1 MFKCHRSSN
10 QKVGKNMR
18 DFNFFSHYID
28 TKKTSKKRLIHL
40 SLIGITITLVI
51 GSITFA
57 NIQRANKIEK
67 EIQDLKNYLNSEE
80 RIKKS
85 NELEEIKR
93 KMKITNSYYTIV
105 EAINTDMDKVDIV
118 SSSLMEKI
126 SSSTPKDL
134 FIKTIS
140 LTVKDGQMQGVA
152 KSRVTIAEFVHN
164 LKKIDLVENVHVS
177 IINKE
182 SRENSSYIFAI
193 RCTFKDVNNNETD

>member
-1 MFKCHRSSN
+1 
-10 QKVGKNMR
+10 MR